1 MKATAIGSIA
11 LVLAGV
17 VADPC
22 RAKADELRAELSGT
36 SDSLVSPGK
45 RKSDDSTK
53 HDGPGAV
60 VDTTVSDL
68 TPASQAYADIRR
80 EAFTRID
87 MALGFDSQKLLE
99 ERLAAK
105 GVTASGGAGAALT
118 GGTGAAVAGTTRES
132 PIVKVLLM
140 PLLRSLVI
148 GLIDAR
154 VGNEALRGL
163 LKRFVGGVSGLFAPE
178 FGGAALLSEEDWKYL
193 QNDQALLRLKN
204 AAIRL
209 RDVADRRNRQELDA
223 EAASQSEEMMLDELE
238 LEFQLEKLRA
248 GSAPPR

>member
-53 HDGPGAV
+53 HDGPAV

-80 EAFTRID
+80 EAFARID

-105 GVTASGGAGAALT
+105 GVTSGGAGAALT
-118 GGTGAAVAGTTRES
+118 GGTGAAVTGTTPES